1 MDEAKG
7 EGPSLGSSD
16 FLGFQVDVPV
26 FFFFF
31 FVEIRVLDL
40 GFRV

>member
-16 FLGFQVDVPV
+16 FLGFQADVPV
-26 FFFFF
+26 FFFT
-31 FVEIRVLDL
+31 IRVLDL